1 MDLVNQAFK
10 QLYIQD
16 ECYENI
22 KDKVDQF
29 PYDEVYSLMEFYVQN
44 YLDRVQN
51 NLYSYSYNDHDSA
64 KFYMEQVNSHW
75 MRIQNIALDQ
85 ETIVLRY
92 QNTIDQNFKIEYFKI
107 IRQIQHQEI
116 YVESINLINQLNL
129 TFVLQYFNTLN
140 QKLQTHQDLMT
151 NWLTYSQCEQGIDE
165 IEDFEKRLEC
175 AMTNLPD
182 YEKQQPKLPSNWEKN
197 IINLMKKKKK
207 KL

>member
-51 NLYSYSYNDHDSA
+51 NLYSYSYNDYDSA
-64 KFYMEQVNSHW
+64 KFYMEQVNSYW
-75 MRIQNIALDQ
+75 MRIQNIAL
-85 ETIVLRY
+85 ELGKY

-107 IRQIQHQEI
+107 IRQIYHQREI
-116 YVESINLINQLNL
+116 CRIYKFNQSIEPYFCSSI
-129 TFVLQYFNTLN
+129 FQYFKPKIT
-140 QKLQTHQDLMT
+140 THQDLMT
-151 NWLTYSQCEQGIDE
+151 NWLTYSQYEQGVDE
-165 IEDFEKRLEC
+165 IKDFEKRLEF

-182 YEKQQPKLPSNWEKN
+182 YEKKIITKITSKLGKN